1 MTDRRVRP
9 GAHAS
14 ILACASA
21 PGRNLTYCL
30 LILVCWS
37 ATHRYQ
43 GLGYDAQLYAFQ
55 ALAQIHPALNLDLF
69 LLNSS
74 QDRFSAFSP
83 FYAQAI
89 RLLGVE
95 RAALTLMLLFS
106 TAFLIGA
113 WFLMR
118 RLTDASRAWL
128 AIALLVII
136 PGDFGAF
143 NVIRYA
149 EPFLTART
157 AAEALVIIA
166 LALCLRS
173 RPLIAAAV
181 IAVAFFFHPIMAL
194 PGLLMLVCLWL
205 PMRLCVAAAG
215 LGVIGALALAAAA
228 TADPRIAQWVPLLDP
243 DWLYVVRERSQYLLL
258 DLWTVADWKVNA
270 KPFIALLLTV
280 LAVPDERIRR
290 LSLAA
295 MLVGVTGLAVAA
307 IGCAL
312 GPVAI
317 LVQSQPWRFVWITLM
332 MAVLLLPATV
342 MALWRE
348 PRVGPLCAALAA
360 LVWAFPVAA
369 PLELGILAAV
379 IWTVR
384 DSVTERM
391 ARGLRWLAA
400 VVIAIVVVC
409 LIVNV
414 GPTLRAPVDA
424 GHESPAVQMIRNILA
439 QQGLIFILACAF
451 WWWIAR
457 RAHAGLMASAAALA
471 VALALLL
478 PSAFRQISPLS
489 DVYSPGEFADWQ
501 RLIPENKSVVIANQ
515 NAASLFIWFVLQRAS
530 YLTESQSSGVVFAR
544 ATALEVRRRSEVL
557 APLLDPNWKIFSALT
572 AYSKD
577 RSSYHPPG
585 VHPLTAAMLVNIC
598 ADPLLGF
605 LIAPEDVG
613 FGTHRHIGHGIW
625 SNWNL
630 YDCDVVRATRGP
642 TPGG

>member
-1 MTDRRVRP
+1 MTDRRIRP
-9 GAHAS
+9 DTHAS
-14 ILACASA
+14 TLTRASA
-21 PGRNLTYCL
+21 PGRGLTYCL
-30 LILVCWS
+30 FILVCWS

-55 ALAQIHPALNLDLF
+55 ALARIHPALNLDLF
-69 LLNSS
+69 LVNSS
-74 QDRFSAFSP
+74 QDRFSVFSP

-89 RLLGVE
+89 RLLDLE
-95 RAALTLMLLFS
+95 QAALVLMLLFS

-128 AIALLVII
+128 AIVLLVII

-157 AAEALVIIA
+157 AAEALVVIA

-173 RPLIAAAV
+173 RPLTAAAV
-181 IAVAFFFHPIMAL
+181 IAVALFFHPIMAL
-194 PGLLMLVCLWL
+194 PGLLMLVCLRL
-205 PMRLCVAAAG
+205 PMRLCTATAG

-228 TADPRIAQWVPLLDP
+228 VANPRIAQWVPLLDP
-243 DWLYVVRERSQYLLL
+243 DWLYMVRERSQYLLL
-258 DLWTVADWKVNA
+258 DLWTATDWKVNA
-270 KPFIALLLTV
+270 KPFVALLLTV

-307 IGCAL
+307 IGCVV

-317 LVQSQPWRFVWITLM
+317 LVQSQPWRFVWVTLL
-332 MAVLLLPATV
+332 MAVLLLPATA
-342 MALWRE
+342 MTLWRE
-348 PRVGPLCAALAA
+348 PRVGPPCAALAA
-360 LVWAFPVAA
+360 LVWAFPSAA
-369 PLELGILAAV
+369 PLELGTLAAV
-379 IWTVR
+379 MWTVR
-384 DSVTERM
+384 DLVTERM
-391 ARGLRWLAA
+391 ARALRWLAA
-400 VVIAIVVVC
+400 VAIAIAVAW
-409 LIVNV
+409 LIVKA
-414 GPTLRAPVDA
+414 GTASRAPLET
-424 GHESPAVQMIRNILA
+424 GHDSPAIEMTRRLLT
-439 QQGLIFILACAF
+439 QQGLVLMLACVG
-451 WWWIAR
+451 WWWIAGR
-457 RAHAGLMASAAALA
+457 GHAGLMATAAAL
-471 VALALLL
+471 VIALVLLL
-478 PSAFRQISPLS
+478 PSTFRQITSLS
-489 DVYSPGEFADWQ
+489 DVYRPGEFADWQ

-515 NAASLFIWFVLQRAS
+515 NAASLFIWFVLQRIS
-530 YLTESQSSGVVFAR
+530 YLTEAQSSGVVFAR

-557 APLLDPNWKIFSALT
+557 APLLDPNWKIFSALS
-572 AYSKD
+572 AYAKD

-585 VHPLTAAMLVNIC
+585 AHPLTAAILMNIC

-605 LIAPEDVG
+605 LIAPQNVG
-613 FGTHRHIGHGIW
+613 FNAHRHVGRGIW

-630 YDCDVVRATRGP
+630 YDCDVVRAARGS